1 MQFLLH
7 NPSHSSHATKVFSL
21 SLVAYGIRKVL
32 WRESTPDTMRCKS
45 AGCLPSVFRF
55 LRPHSGTG
63 VTDGKDRKEV
73 SRPLKLRRQYPLH
86 LSTMCP

>member
-45 AGCLPSVFRF
+45 AGCPPSIQ
-55 LRPHSGTG
+55 L
-63 VTDGKDRKEV
+63 
-73 SRPLKLRRQYPLH
+73 
-86 LSTMCP
+86 